1 MNPEAA
7 PHVDRFRT
15 VLGRRLGLSFDDG
28 AAVMLHDA
36 LTRRAGRARLLP
48 SQYVGCLENGDGD
61 DELRSLALEL
71 TTTETYFFRH
81 HEQLEAFCDVAAS
94 ARAASERP
102 LRILSAGCAS
112 GEEPYSLAI
121 LLRERLPEVASQ
133 VVIVGIDVNARAL
146 ENASRG
152 RYSSWSL
159 RRTNTDAR
167 KRWFREERNDFTL
180 HPTIREMVHFE
191 RRNLVEEDAAFFRS
205 EAFDVVLCRN
215 VLMYFTPE
223 ATDAVIRRLAGCLG
237 GGGFLFVG
245 HAETWRVACPELELC
260 QTHETFYYRKR
271 DAHGWIDGHP
281 RARERP
287 QTQPSADDW
296 RSAIARSAGRVT
308 SLVDSSPGDCS
319 PAKACG
325 RALDPALAAQLV
337 HEERYG
343 ELRELLAEAERSTED
358 PGHLLLH
365 AVLLTRGG
373 DTNAAERACERVIE
387 LDDTSAEARYLMAL
401 CRESRGDRE
410 GAKEQA
416 AKAMHA
422 DPSFSLPH
430 FYLGLLA
437 RRDGD
442 LLQARRRLGQALALL
457 EREDLSRLQLY
468 GGGFRRETLVGL
480 CRAELRSC
488 EGST

>member
-28 AAVMLHDA
+28 AAAMLRDA

-48 SQYVGCLENGDGD
+48 SEYVGCLENGDD

-81 HEQLEAFCDVAAS
+81 DEQLEAFCDIAGS
-94 ARAASERP
+94 ARAAAPRP

-121 LLRERLPEVASQ
+121 LLRERLPEVASR
-133 VVIVGIDVNARAL
+133 VVIVGVDVNSRVL
-146 ENASRG
+146 ESATRG
-152 RYSSWSL
+152 RYSAWSL
-159 RRTNTDAR
+159 RKTKDDVRR
-167 KRWFREERNDFTL
+167 RWFREERNDFTL
-180 HPTIREMVHFE
+180 APAIREMVHFE

-215 VLMYFTPE
+215 VLMYFTPQ
-223 ATDAVIRRLAGCLG
+223 AMDAVIRRLAGCLAV
-237 GGGFLFVG
+237 GGFLFVG

-260 QTHETFYYRKR
+260 QTHDTFYYRKR
-271 DAHGWIDGHP
+271 EP
-281 RARERP
+281 RRSVGGLTVEVERP
-287 QTQPSADDW
+287 ETERSSGDW
-296 RSAIARSAGRVT
+296 QDAIARSAGRVT
-308 SLVDSSPGDCS
+308 SLVEGSPGAS
-319 PAKACG
+319 PPVAASSTP
-325 RALDPALAAQLV
+325 LDAALAAQLV
-337 HEERYG
+337 HEERYS
-343 ELRELLAEAERSTED
+343 ELRELLIRAERSTED

-373 DTNAAERACERVIE
+373 DTNAAERTCERVIE
-387 LDDTSAEARYLMAL
+387 LDGASAGARYLMAL
-401 CRESRGDRE
+401 CRESRGDRK

-416 AKAMHA
+416 AMAMRA
-422 DPSFSLPH
+422 DPSFSLPQ

-437 RRDGD
+437 RREGD
-442 LLQARRRLGQALALL
+442 LREARRRLGQALALL

-468 GGGFRRETLVGL
+468 GGGFARETLVGL
-480 CRAELRSC
+480 CRDELRSC
-488 EGST
+488 EGAT